1 MQTSTKKPD
10 TIKLMRP
17 KQFAKMIG
25 VNDYTM
31 SRLMKQFKGTD
42 IIKGA
47 TGRGRRPLIN
57 ADLALWYIKA
67 KRYLY

>member
-1 MQTSTKKPD
+1 MQASTKKPD
-10 TIKLMRP
+10 TIRLMRP
-17 KQFAKMIG
+17 KQFAQYIG

-31 SRLMKQFKGTD
+31 SQLMKQFKGTD

-67 KRYLY
+67 KNYL

>member
-1 MQTSTKKPD
+1 MAINIKKPD
-10 TIKLMRP
+10 TVTLMRP
-17 KQFAKMIG
+17 KQFAKLLG

-31 SRLMKQFKGTD
+31 SQLLKQFKGTD

-57 ADLALWYIKA
+57 ADLALWYIKV
-67 KRYLY
+67 KRYLQ